1 MFKVKFKKSETVERN
16 WLDRYAKPLPDT
28 FKVDIYRLSSEMD
41 ESLSKLSWSSIEG
54 AKSFYSLEKE
64 LYGSYRVY
72 HIIYRGNRISP
83 HVLGDRHNDAIWFR
97 TIKEAEARL
106 NSYLEDKAKGRGNYI
121 DDNWFWVNPKE
132 HFTRLLSWKPTYEVL
147 KETVRQS
154 VLDNKTKSK

>member
-16 WLDRYAKPLPDT
+16 WLDRYSKPMLDT

-41 ESLSKLSWSSIEG
+41 ENLSKLSWCSIEG

-64 LYGSYRVY
+64 LYGGYRVY
-72 HIIYRGNRISP
+72 HIIYRSNVFSP
-83 HVLGDRHNDAIWFR
+83 HVLGDRHNSAIWFR
-97 TIKEAEARL
+97 TIKEAEASL
-106 NSYLEDKAKGRGNYI
+106 NSYLEDKVKGNGNYRI
-121 DDNWFWVNPKE
+121 GGWFWVNPKE
-132 HFTRLLSWKPTYEVL
+132 HSTRLLSWKPTYEVL